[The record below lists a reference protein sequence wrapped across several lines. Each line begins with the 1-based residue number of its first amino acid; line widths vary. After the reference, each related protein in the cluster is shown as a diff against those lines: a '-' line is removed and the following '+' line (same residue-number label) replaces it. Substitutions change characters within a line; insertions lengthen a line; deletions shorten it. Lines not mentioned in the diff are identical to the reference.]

1 MNSAMRPHSSPII
14 AMSTR
19 RLDSFFRLP
28 VGPKLIACCTLV
40 FSSAC
45 VGFVAPAFAQDD
57 SGYDPAYAG
66 ETQAS
71 GGIRISGSG
80 TEAAPADAEFGLDQ
94 MYGGVT
100 GSTNPDGTK
109 KMGPK
114 KDIPELHVVK
124 KGDTL
129 WGISEDYYGNPWAW
143 PKVWSLNP
151 QLENPHWIYPGDQLR
166 TAPAAAMSTAA
177 DNSAGGGGFIGRGRI
192 VPTGTVFIRDQGYI
206 GDPERDV
213 WGEVVGA
220 HEDAMML
227 ADGTVIYVKMKEGV
241 DLRLGQRLTVFH
253 DVADPPDVE
262 DSREPPGKI
271 VKVYGTIRVD
281 GWDKNTRVARTTL
294 IESLDPVERGFQ
306 VGPVG
311 RRFDVVPP
319 VAATENVEARLLA
332 GVYPHLIF
340 GQNQL
345 VFIDKGKED
354 KLVTGNRLRIIRRGD
369 TWSRQLTTANR
380 HARTRVEL
388 GSPDLPKPETTPIYG
403 DDEQFPDEVVG
414 ELIVLR
420 TEDYSAICLVTE
432 AARGLE
438 PGDRVVAVAGY

>member
-1 MNSAMRPHSSPII
+1 MTRLEPLRRFSASL
-14 AMSTR
+14 
-19 RLDSFFRLP
+19 RL
-28 VGPKLIACCTLV
+28 VTCCTLAL
-40 FSSAC
+40 S
-45 VGFVAPAFAQDD
+45 PALAQAQDD
-57 SGYDPAYAG
+57 ATSDAGYSG

-80 TEAAPADAEFGLDQ
+80 SEAAPADAEFGLDQ

-100 GSTNPDGTK
+100 GSTNPDGTQSS
-109 KMGPK
+109 GPK

-166 TAPAAAMSTAA
+166 TAPSSAAMRASS
-177 DNSAGGGGFIGRGRI
+177 DNSAGGGGFIGRSRI

-227 ADGTVIYVKMKEGV
+227 TDGSVIYLKMKDGV

-253 DVADPPDVE
+253 DVADPPEVE

-271 VKVYGTIRVD
+271 VKVYGTVRVD
-281 GWDKNTRVARTTL
+281 GWDKSTHVARTTL

-319 VAATENVEARLLA
+319 APATENVEARLLA

-354 KLVTGNRLRIIRRGD
+354 KLVTGNRLRIVRRGD

-388 GSPDLPKPETTPIYG
+388 GSPDIPRPETTPIYG

-414 ELIVLR
+414 ELLVLR
-420 TEDYSAICLVTE
+420 TEDYSSVCLVTE
-432 AARGLE
+432 AAGGLE
-438 PGDRVVAVAGY
+438 PGDRAVAVAGY

>member
-1 MNSAMRPHSSPII
+1 
-14 AMSTR
+14 
-19 RLDSFFRLP
+19 LP
-28 VGPKLIACCTLV
+28 ATAG
-40 FSSAC
+40 
-45 VGFVAPAFAQDD
+45 AQDD
-57 SGYDPAYAG
+57 GGYG

-80 TEAAPADAEFGLDQ
+80 NEAAPADAELGLEQ

-109 KMGPK
+109 KGGPK

-166 TAPAAAMSTAA
+166 TAPSSAAMRSAA
-177 DNSAGGGGFIGRGRI
+177 DNSAGGGGFVGRGRI

-227 ADGTVIYVKMKEGV
+227 SDGSVIYVKMKEGV

-253 DVADPPDVE
+253 DVSDPPDVE

-271 VKVYGTIRVD
+271 VKIYGTVRVD

-319 VAATENVEARLLA
+319 VAATENVEARLIA

-354 KLVTGNRLRIIRRGD
+354 KLMTGNRLRVIRRGD

-388 GSPDLPKPETTPIYG
+388 GSPDLPKPEVTPIYG

-414 ELIVLR
+414 ELVVLR

-432 AARGLE
+432 ATGGLE
-438 PGDRVVAVAGY
+438 PGDRAVAVAGY

>member
-1 MNSAMRPHSSPII
+1 MRTHSSVASAPLLI
-14 AMSTR
+14 R
-19 RLDSFFRLP
+19 RDPFRRFSAARWLMTS
-28 VGPKLIACCTLV
+28 GMLV
-40 FSSAC
+40 LC
-45 VGFVAPAFAQDD
+45 PALAYAQDD
-57 SGYDPAYAG
+57 ATYDGAYNG
-66 ETQAS
+66 ETHAS

-80 TEAAPADAEFGLDQ
+80 SEAAPADAEFGLDQ

-100 GSTNPDGTK
+100 GGTNPDGTQAT
-109 KMGPK
+109 GPK

-166 TAPAAAMSTAA
+166 TAPASAAMRAA
-177 DNSAGGGGFIGRGRI
+177 GDNSAGGGGFIGRSRI

-227 ADGTVIYVKMKEGV
+227 TDGSVVYLKMKDGV
-241 DLRLGQRLTVFH
+241 DLRLGQRLTVFNE
-253 DVADPPDVE
+253 VADPPEVE
-262 DSREPPGKI
+262 DAREPPGKI
-271 VKVYGTIRVD
+271 VKVYGTVRID

-319 VAATENVEARLLA
+319 TPATENVEARLLA

-388 GSPDLPKPETTPIYG
+388 GSPDVPKPETTPIYG

-414 ELIVLR
+414 ELVVLR
-420 TEDYSAICLVTE
+420 TEDYSSVCLVTE

-438 PGDRVVAVAGY
+438 PGDRAVAVAGY

>member
-1 MNSAMRPHSSPII
+1 MRTHSSKSTP
-14 AMSTR
+14 MSMT
-19 RLDSFFRLP
+19 RLDPLYRFSSGL
-28 VGPKLIACCTLV
+28 KLIACCTLV
-40 FSSAC
+40 FS
-45 VGFVAPAFAQDD
+45 PASVWAQDD
-57 SGYDPAYAG
+57 TGYDAAYSG
-66 ETQAS
+66 ETTS
-71 GGIRISGSG
+71 GGGIRISGSG
-80 TEAAPADAEFGLDQ
+80 TEAAPADAELGLDQ
-94 MYGGVT
+94 MYGGVS
-100 GSTNPDGTK
+100 GSTNSDGTK
-109 KMGPK
+109 KLGPK

-166 TAPAAAMSTAA
+166 TAPSSSAMRAAA
-177 DNSAGGGGFIGRGRI
+177 DNSAGGGGFIGRSRI
-192 VPTGTVFIRDQGYI
+192 VPKGTVFIRDQGYI

-227 ADGTVIYVKMKEGV
+227 TDGSVIYLKMKEGV

-253 DVADPPDVE
+253 EVADPPEVE
-262 DSREPPGKI
+262 DSREPPGSI
-271 VKVYGTIRVD
+271 VKVYGTVRVD

-294 IESLDPVERGFQ
+294 IESLDPVERGYQ

-388 GSPDLPKPETTPIYG
+388 GSPELPKPETTPIYG
-403 DDEQFPDEVVG
+403 DDEEFPDEVVG